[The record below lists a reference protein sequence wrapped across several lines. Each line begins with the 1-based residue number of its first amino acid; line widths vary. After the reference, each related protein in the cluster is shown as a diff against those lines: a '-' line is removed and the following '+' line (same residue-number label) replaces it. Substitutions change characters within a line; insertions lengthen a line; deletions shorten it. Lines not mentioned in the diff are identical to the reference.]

1 MGLNPLEYDV
11 DELRELG
18 GVAAE
23 PAAPE
28 DRDGFR
34 TPYLRTLP
42 TGERADALLDAWLSD
57 LVEAGGSRG
66 AAAALYHYQRVGWLS
81 AGVRVAV
88 STHLLGMDS
97 RRGGFDA
104 FDRADHMRSLGYV
117 GRLAALSADGDTP
130 Q

>member
-11 DELRELG
+11 EELRELG
-18 GVAAE
+18 GVAPA

-42 TGERADALLDAWLSD
+42 SGERADALVEAWLTG
-57 LVEAGGSRG
+57 LVGAGGSRG

-81 AGVRVAV
+81 AGVRVAA
-88 STHLLGMDS
+88 STHLLGMES
-97 RRGGFDA
+97 RRGGFDE

-117 GRLAALSADGDTP
+117 GRLAALAAADPSG
-130 Q
+130 